1 MTINLLTP
9 DVGNYNS
16 SPAVELWN
24 SDSVRQRRH
33 NFMDSTKESG
43 FKAPQTESVPEE
55 LQNSTKE
62 NEWEAL
68 WDEAEDI
75 DEGTNSDSHYNQL
88 DEDDIR
94 KFEFSNDMD

>member
-1 MTINLLTP
+1 MRPSPLLMTINLLTP

-33 NFMDSTKESG
+33 NFMDNTKESG

-62 NEWEAL
+62 NE
-68 WDEAEDI
+68 
-75 DEGTNSDSHYNQL
+75 
-88 DEDDIR
+88 
-94 KFEFSNDMD
+94 